1 MPFGREV
8 AVRAADGNRW
18 HNPAAVVT
26 YRRHACAPTL
36 RAVDTNQ
43 LTASAT
49 TYANDLRHPGT
60 SALDVYRDGLL
71 WPVHRDADGIW
82 LALGVEVSAV
92 ELPARRGWD
101 VAVILRRD
109 WERSG
114 PVLAAPTSQG
124 LRWVFLTRPDEP
136 GAAVASAVMVGA
148 RVRATPPD
156 AVPLPPSLTPRGPVS
171 WIVAPAL
178 DEMQLPRLRSVLAAA
193 WQTATV

>member
-1 MPFGREV
+1 MPAGPEV
-8 AVRAADGNRW
+8 AAKAADGNRW
-18 HNPAAVVT
+18 HNPAASTT

-43 LTASAT
+43 LTTAT
-49 TYANDLRHPGT
+49 YPDDVRHPGT

-82 LALGVEVSAV
+82 PALGVEVSAV

-101 VAVILRRD
+101 VAAILRRD
-109 WERSG
+109 CERSG
-114 PVLAAPTSQG
+114 PILAAPTSQG

-156 AVPLPPSLTPRGPVS
+156 AVPLPPSVTPRGPVS
-171 WIVAPAL
+171 WIVAPAP